1 MIREIINDE
10 AFLAQPSQAATAADL
25 PVAQDL
31 MDTLAANAERCVGL
45 AANMIGVQKCIIVVD
60 DEGMQ
65 RVLFNPEIIKA
76 GEPFETQEACLS
88 LEGTRPT
95 RRYKT
100 IKVRYQ
106 NSDFAVRLKTFK
118 GFTAQIIQHEI
129 DHCNG
134 III

>member
-76 GEPFETQEACLS
+76 G
-88 LEGTRPT
+88 
-95 RRYKT
+95 
-100 IKVRYQ
+100 
-106 NSDFAVRLKTFK
+106 
-118 GFTAQIIQHEI
+118 
-129 DHCNG
+129 
-134 III
+134 